1 MEAESEGTGFSPSSS
16 LIGCVAL
23 GKSLYLSD
31 PSFLFCGVR
40 NKHLAL
46 RDVCSEKYIWVEL
59 FFFFLIR
66 KLIRWPGDLAWCWQ
80 GDFGS
85 CCQVPTLPLLHVSP
99 VSAGGIS
106 QRFP

>member
-1 MEAESEGTGFSPSSS
+1 MRACEGDLNEERRAGVPTSPGQGAGASVEAESEGTGFSPSSS

-31 PSFLFCGVR
+31 PSFLFRGVR

-59 FFFFLIR
+59 FFFF
-66 KLIRWPGDLAWCWQ
+66 
-80 GDFGS
+80 F
-85 CCQVPTLPLLHVSP
+85 
-99 VSAGGIS
+99 
-106 QRFP
+106 